1 MNKITSATLIELLTR
16 LQRLQSEH
24 DGIARPAPGYVGV
37 SNDEVL
43 DDLAQQILHACAAV
57 AQLDSLRAMHLRL
70 ADKGRE
76 LEQQGVLTVP
86 VGEDF
91 SQAALDYLC
100 PAGATEK

>member
-24 DGIARPAPGYVGV
+24 DGMARPAPGNVGV

-43 DDLAQQILHACAAV
+43 DDFAQQILHACAAV

-70 ADKGRE
+70 AGKGCE
-76 LEQQGVLTVP
+76 LESLGELVVP
-86 VGEDF
+86 VGE
-91 SQAALDYLC
+91 SYAQAALDYLC
-100 PAGATEK
+100 PVGSHAK